1 MACFAVAPPYRRH
14 GLARQLLARV
24 VVDAPGRDLD
34 AVEAYPPR
42 ADVPAG
48 VTARLSLGKGVVLKG
63 VSALVAT
70 FTRSSVWLVF
80 STQASGA
87 ACDDDTAAHAKPAR
101 TMRSAG

>member
-1 MACFAVAPPYRRH
+1 MRSVGPTGIGGPETSQRLPKPSAVYN
-14 GLARQLLARV
+14 
-24 VVDAPGRDLD
+24 
-34 AVEAYPPR
+34 
-42 ADVPAG
+42 VPAG

-87 ACDDDTAAHAKPAR
+87 ACDDDTAAHAIPAR